1 MVSPGPSKPPTNLSM
16 TSTKACGLTTTSWHP
31 MLFKRIKTLLAAAC
45 VLSAASMLSFAQSGS
60 ALADRIEAGDRKA
73 ALDLIAKNVPV
84 NSAQPDGTTPLH
96 WAVYRVDEELVKT
109 LLGRGAKADV
119 TNAYGSSPL
128 AEAARVANLKLVG
141 LLLDAGGNP
150 NRANEDGETPLMLAA
165 RTGAVPVAEVLV
177 RHGANV
183 NEQEKFRKQT
193 ALMWAAAESHP
204 EMVSFLISKGA
215 NVNARA
221 EANDWPNQMTSEPR
235 VQYRPTG
242 GLTPLLYA
250 ARGGCQGCVEA
261 LLKGGADIDLPNPD
275 GMTPLMMA
283 IDNSRYNVARYL
295 LDRGANP
302 HTWDWWGRTPLYV
315 VVNMRG
321 GPDSN
326 SGPREPAS
334 LDLVHALLN
343 AGVNPNHQLNMLQP
357 SRNGNSGRFKD
368 DLLNTGATPLLRA
381 AQTFDNEVVRA
392 LLDHSALVDLPNA
405 MGVTPLMA
413 AAGIGTRTTQSVLGP
428 GPPADVAARSI
439 ETMNLLIKAGANVN
453 ARITDTTSLTARI
466 ARTSTMTNRE
476 GQTAL
481 FFAAQTGRP
490 SVVRFLLDHGAD
502 VNAMGDSGK
511 ALLNAARSNAEVT
524 AMIRAAMPKDAA
536 VDPAPVPR

>member
-1 MVSPGPSKPPTNLSM
+1 M
-16 TSTKACGLTTTSWHP
+16 TSTKVCGLITTSWRP
-31 MLFKRIKTLLAAAC
+31 MSFNRMKFVIAVTCMLAAA
-45 VLSAASMLSFAQSGS
+45 AAVSFAESES
-60 ALADRIEAGDRKA
+60 PLADRIEAGDRKA
-73 ALDLIAKNVPV
+73 ALDLLRRNTPV
-84 NSAQPDGTTPLH
+84 NAAQFDGTTPLH
-96 WAVYRVDEELVKT
+96 WAVYRVDEELVKA
-109 LLGRGAKADV
+109 LLARGAKADIV
-119 TNAYGSSPL
+119 HAYGSSPL
-128 AEAARVANLKLVG
+128 AEAVRVANVNLAG
-141 LLLDAGGNP
+141 MLLDAGADA
-150 NRANEDGETPLMLAA
+150 NRANEDGETPVMLAA
-165 RTGAVPVAEVLV
+165 RTGSVKVAELLV

-183 NEQEKFRKQT
+183 NVRERFREQT
-193 ALMWAAAESHP
+193 ALMWAAAEGHSD
-204 EMVSFLISKGA
+204 MVAFLISKA
-215 NVNARA
+215 AAVNVRA
-221 EANDWPNQMTSEPR
+221 AVNDWPDQMTSEPR

-250 ARGGCQGCVEA
+250 ARGGCQGCIEA

-283 IDNSRYNVARYL
+283 IDNSHYEAARYL
-295 LDRGANP
+295 LDHGANP

-326 SGPREPAS
+326 SGSREPAS
-334 LDLVHALLN
+334 LDLVRALLN

-381 AQTFDNEVVRA
+381 AQTFDNEVVQA
-392 LLDHSALVDLPNA
+392 LLDHRALVDLPNA

-413 AAGIGTRTTQSVLGP
+413 AVGIGTRTGQSVLGP
-428 GPPADVAARSI
+428 GPPADVEARSM
-439 ETMNLLIKAGANVN
+439 ETMDILIKAGANVN

-481 FFAAQTGRP
+481 FFVAQSGRAA
-490 SVVRFLLDHGAD
+490 VVRFLLDHGAD

-511 ALLNAARSNAEVT
+511 ALL
-524 AMIRAAMPKDAA
+524 DA
-536 VDPAPVPR
+536 

>member
-1 MVSPGPSKPPTNLSM
+1 
-16 TSTKACGLTTTSWHP
+16 
-31 MLFKRIKTLLAAAC
+31 MLFNRFKLFTVVTA
-45 VLSAASMLSFAQSGS
+45 VLSAAAVTSFAQSGNLPNS
-60 ALADRIEAGDRKA
+60 LLADRIEAGDRKT
-73 ALDLIAKNVPV
+73 ALEMLAKNAPV
-84 NSAQPDGTTPLH
+84 SIAQPDGTTPLH
-96 WAVYRVDEELVKT
+96 WAVYRVDEELVKA
-109 LLGRGAKADV
+109 LLARGAKANV
-119 TNAYGSSPL
+119 ANAYGSSPL
-128 AEAARVANLKLVG
+128 SEAVRVANVNLVG
-141 LLLDAGGNP
+141 MLLEAGADA
-150 NRANEDGETPLMLAA
+150 NRANQDGETPVMLAA
-165 RTGAVPVAEVLV
+165 RTGAVKIAEILV
-177 RHGANV
+177 RHGADV
-183 NEQEKFRKQT
+183 NAREQFRNQT

-204 EMVSFLISKGA
+204 DMVAFLISKGA
-215 NVNARA
+215 KVDVRA
-221 EANDWPNQMTSEPR
+221 TANDWPNQMTSEPR

-250 ARGGCQGCVEA
+250 ARAGCRDCVEA

-283 IDNSRYNVARYL
+283 IDNSRYDVARYL
-295 LDRGANP
+295 LDQGANP

-326 SGPREPAS
+326 AGPREPAS
-334 LDLVHALLN
+334 LDLVNALLK

-392 LLDHSALVDLPNA
+392 LLDHGALVDLPNA

-413 AAGIGTRTTQSVLGP
+413 TAGIGTRTGQSVLGP
-428 GPPADVAARSI
+428 GPPADVERRSI
-439 ETMNLLIKAGANVN
+439 ETMNILIKAGADVN
-453 ARITDTTSLTARI
+453 ARVTDTTSLTARI

-481 FFAAQTGRP
+481 FFAAQSGRA

-511 ALLNAARSNAEVT
+511 ALLTAAKSNAEVT
-524 AMIRAAMPKDAA
+524 ALIRAAMPKDAGI
-536 VDPAPVPR
+536 DSDSSRR

>member
-1 MVSPGPSKPPTNLSM
+1 MFS
-16 TSTKACGLTTTSWHP
+16 
-31 MLFKRIKTLLAAAC
+31 AAAMTC
-45 VLSAASMLSFAQSGS
+45 FAESDS

-73 ALDLIAKNVPV
+73 ALEMIQRNAPV

-109 LLGRGAKADV
+109 LLARGAKPDV
-119 TNAYGSSPL
+119 VNSFGSSPL
-128 AEAARVANLKLVG
+128 AEAARVANANLVG
-141 LLLDAGGNP
+141 MLLDAGADAK
-150 NRANEDGETPLMLAA
+150 RANEDGETPLMLAA
-165 RTGAVPVAEVLV
+165 RTGAVKVAELLV
-177 RHGANV
+177 QHGADV
-183 NEQEKFRKQT
+183 NAHERFRDQT
-193 ALMWAAAESHP
+193 ALMWAAAENRP
-204 EMVSFLISKGA
+204 EMVAFLISKGA
-215 NVNARA
+215 AVNVRA
-221 EANDWPNQMTSEPR
+221 KANDWPNQITSEPR

-250 ARGGCQGCVEA
+250 ARVGCQGCVEA
-261 LLKGGADIDLPNPD
+261 LIKGGADVDLPNPD

-283 IDNSRYNVARYL
+283 IDNSHYNVARYL
-295 LDRGANP
+295 LDHGANP
-302 HTWDWWGRTPLYV
+302 HTWDWWGRTPLYA

-326 SGPREPAS
+326 PGPREPSS

-357 SRNGNSGRFKD
+357 GRNGNSGRFKD

-392 LLDHSALVDLPNA
+392 LLDRGALVDLPNA

-413 AAGIGTRTTQSVLGP
+413 TAGIGTRTTQSVLGP
-428 GPPADVAARSI
+428 GPPADVEARSI
-439 ETMNLLIKAGANVN
+439 ETMNILINAGANVN

-481 FFAAQTGRP
+481 FFAAQTSRP
-490 SVVRFLLDHGAD
+490 AVVRFLLDHGAD

-511 ALLNAARSNAEVT
+511 ALLNAARSNAEIT

-536 VDPAPVPR
+536 K

>member
-1 MVSPGPSKPPTNLSM
+1 MV
-16 TSTKACGLTTTSWHP
+16 A
-31 MLFKRIKTLLAAAC
+31 
-45 VLSAASMLSFAQSGS
+45 
-60 ALADRIEAGDRKA
+60 
-73 ALDLIAKNVPV
+73 
-84 NSAQPDGTTPLH
+84 
-96 WAVYRVDEELVKT
+96 
-109 LLGRGAKADV
+109 
-119 TNAYGSSPL
+119 
-128 AEAARVANLKLVG
+128 
-141 LLLDAGGNP
+141 
-150 NRANEDGETPLMLAA
+150 
-165 RTGAVPVAEVLV
+165 
-177 RHGANV
+177 
-183 NEQEKFRKQT
+183 
-193 ALMWAAAESHP
+193 
-204 EMVSFLISKGA
+204 FLISKGA
-215 NVNARA
+215 AVNVRA
-221 EANDWPNQMTSEPR
+221 KANDWPNQITSEPR

-283 IDNSRYNVARYL
+283 IDNSRYSVARYL
-295 LDRGANP
+295 LDHGANP

-326 SGPREPAS
+326 LGPREPSS

-381 AQTFDNEVVRA
+381 AQTFDNDVVRA
-392 LLDHSALVDLPNA
+392 LLDHGALVDLPNA

-413 AAGIGTRTTQSVLGP
+413 TAGIGTRTTQSVLGP
-428 GPPADVAARSI
+428 GPPVDVEARSI
-439 ETMNLLIKAGANVN
+439 ETMNILIKAGANVN
-453 ARITDTTSLTARI
+453 ARIIDTTSLTARI
-466 ARTSTMTNRE
+466 ARTSTMTNRQ

-490 SVVRFLLDHGAD
+490 AVVRFLLDHGAD
-502 VNAMGDSGK
+502 TNAMGDSGK
-511 ALLNAARSNAEVT
+511 ALLNAARSNAEIT

-536 VDPAPVPR
+536 VDPASAPR

>member
-1 MVSPGPSKPPTNLSM
+1 MSFSRFKLSITVTCLFTAMVVT
-16 TSTKACGLTTTSWHP
+16 C
-31 MLFKRIKTLLAAAC
+31 
-45 VLSAASMLSFAQSGS
+45 FAQSGS
-60 ALADRIEAGDRKA
+60 LSESVLADRIEAGDRKA
-73 ALDLIAKNVPV
+73 ALEMIARNTPV
-84 NSAQPDGTTPLH
+84 NGAQPDGTTPLH
-96 WAVYRVDEELVKT
+96 WAVYRVDEELVKA
-109 LLGRGAKADV
+109 LLARGAKADV
-119 TNAYGSSPL
+119 VNAFGSSPL
-128 AEAARVANLKLVG
+128 AEAARVANVNLVKM
-141 LLLDAGGNP
+141 LLDAGADA
-150 NRANEDGETPLMLAA
+150 NRPNEDGETPVMLAA
-165 RTGAVPVAEVLV
+165 RTGAVKVAELLV
-177 RHGANV
+177 SRGANV
-183 NEQEKFRKQT
+183 NTRERFREQT

-204 EMVSFLISKGA
+204 EMVAFLISKGA
-215 NVNARA
+215 TVNVRA
-221 EANDWPNQMTSEPR
+221 KANDWANQMTSEPR

-283 IDNSRYNVARYL
+283 IDNSHYDLARYL
-295 LDRGANP
+295 LDYGANP

-326 SGPREPAS
+326 PGPREPAS

-343 AGVNPNHQLNMLQP
+343 AGVNTNHQLNMLQP

-381 AQTFDNEVVRA
+381 AQTFDNDVVRA
-392 LLDHSALVDLPNA
+392 LLDHGALVDLPNA

-413 AAGIGTRTTQSVLGP
+413 TAGIGTRTGQSVLGP
-428 GPPADVAARSI
+428 GPPADVEARSI
-439 ETMNLLIKAGANVN
+439 ETMNILIKAGAKVN

-476 GQTAL
+476 GQMAL
-481 FFAAQTGRP
+481 FFAAQSGRAA
-490 SVVRFLLDHGAD
+490 VVRFLLDHGAD

-524 AMIRAAMPKDAA
+524 ALIRAVMPKDAG
-536 VDPAPVPR
+536 VDLEPRPR

>member
-1 MVSPGPSKPPTNLSM
+1 MAV
-16 TSTKACGLTTTSWHP
+16 AGLLFTT
-31 MLFKRIKTLLAAAC
+31 AVNC
-45 VLSAASMLSFAQSGS
+45 FAQSDS
-60 ALADRIEAGDRKA
+60 VLADRIEAGDRKA
-73 ALDLIAKNVPV
+73 ALEMIQRNVPV
-84 NSAQPDGTTPLH
+84 NSAQPDGTTALH
-96 WAVYRVDEELVKT
+96 WAVYRVDEELVKA
-109 LLGRGAKADV
+109 LLARRAKVDV
-119 TNAYGSSPL
+119 VNAFGSSPL
-128 AEAARVANLKLVG
+128 SEAARVANVRLVEM
-141 LLLDAGGNP
+141 LLAAGADV

-165 RTGAVPVAEVLV
+165 RTGAVKVAELLV
-177 RHGANV
+177 ERGANV
-183 NEQEKFRKQT
+183 NARERFRDQT

-204 EMVSFLISKGA
+204 DMVAFLISKGA
-215 NVNARA
+215 EVNVRA
-221 EANDWPNQMTSEPR
+221 KANDWSNQMTSEPR

-250 ARGGCQGCVEA
+250 ARSGCQRCVES
-261 LLKGGADIDLPNPD
+261 LLKGGANIDLPNPD

-283 IDNSRYNVARYL
+283 IDNSHYDVARYL
-295 LDRGANP
+295 LENGANP
-302 HTWDWWGRTPLYV
+302 HIWDWWGRTPLYV

-326 SGPREPAS
+326 PGPREPAS

-392 LLDHSALVDLPNA
+392 LLDHGAIVDLPNA

-413 AAGIGTRTTQSVLGP
+413 AVGIGTRTAQSVLGP
-428 GPPADVAARSI
+428 GPPPDVEARSI
-439 ETMNLLIKAGANVN
+439 ETMNILIKSGANVN
-453 ARITDTTSLTARI
+453 ARITDTTSRTARI

-481 FFAAQTGRP
+481 FFAAQSGRAA
-490 SVVRFLLDHGAD
+490 VIRFLLDHGAD
-502 VNAMGDSGK
+502 VNAMRDSGK
-511 ALLNAARSNAEVT
+511 AVLDAAKANAEVL
-524 AMIRAAMPKDAA
+524 ALIRAAIQ
-536 VDPAPVPR
+536 PRN